1 MINIRDSHP
10 ERLRQRFLAEVSQ
23 TDGAIDLAK
32 AALYISQIEYPHLD
46 LDRYFDRLDEMARE
60 IDLRL
65 PESRYPLKV
74 IQTINQYLYGEL
86 GFHGNQ
92 TDYYNPRNS
101 FLSDAIDCRTGIPIT
116 LSLIYLEVAR
126 RVNFPMVGIGMPG
139 HFIIRPNFEDAGIF
153 VDPFDRG
160 EVLFVEDCRQ
170 KLMHIYQRDIPF
182 LPPEVLQ
189 PVTNRQFLL
198 RILNN
203 LQAVYLNQPDFDR
216 ALVIKSWAELLYEV

>member
-1 MINIRDSHP
+1 MINVRDSHP

-23 TDGAIDLAK
+23 PDGAIDLAK
-32 AALYISQIEYPHLD
+32 AALYISQIEYPDLD
-46 LDRYFDRLDEMARE
+46 LDRYVDCLDEMARE
-60 IDLRL
+60 IELRI

-74 IQTINQYLYGEL
+74 IKTINQYLYGEL

-116 LSLIYLEVAR
+116 LSLVYLEVAR

-139 HFIIRPNFEDAGIF
+139 HFIIRPNFENAGIF

>member
-1 MINIRDSHP
+1 MANLRD
-10 ERLRQRFLAEVSQ
+10 LFLVEVSQ
-23 TDGAIDLAK
+23 PDGEINLAR
-32 AALYISQIEYPHLD
+32 AALYISQIEDPNLD
-46 LDRYFDRLDEMARE
+46 LDQYFHSLDQMARE
-60 IDLRL
+60 IEIRL

-74 IQTINQYLYGEL
+74 IQTIGQYLYDEL
-86 GFHGNQ
+86 GFYGNE

-101 FLSDAIDCRTGIPIT
+101 FLSDVIDRRTGIPIT
-116 LSLIYLEVAR
+116 LSLVYLEVAK

-170 KLMHIYQRDIPF
+170 KLMNIYQQDIPF
-182 LPPEVLQ
+182 IPPDMLQ

-198 RILNN
+198 RMLNN
-203 LQAVYLNQPDFDR
+203 LQAVYLNQADFNR
-216 ALVIKSWAELLYEV
+216 ALVIKSWAEILYEL

>member
-1 MINIRDSHP
+1 MANLRD
-10 ERLRQRFLAEVSQ
+10 LFLVEVSQ
-23 TDGAIDLAK
+23 PDGEINLAR
-32 AALYISQIEYPHLD
+32 AALYISQIEDPNLD
-46 LDRYFDRLDEMARE
+46 LDRYFHSLDQMARE
-60 IDLRL
+60 IEIRL

-74 IQTINQYLYGEL
+74 IQTIGQYLYDEL
-86 GFHGNQ
+86 GFHGNE

-101 FLSDAIDCRTGIPIT
+101 FLSDVIDRRTGIPIT
-116 LSLIYLEVAR
+116 LSLVYLEVAK

-170 KLMHIYQRDIPF
+170 KLMNIYQQDIPF
-182 LPPEVLQ
+182 IPPDMLQ

-198 RILNN
+198 RMLNN
-203 LQAVYLNQPDFDR
+203 LQAVYLNQADFNR
-216 ALVIKSWAELLYEV
+216 ALVIKSWAEILYEL